1 MVSLFILGILARHRQ
16 VCTGYR
22 KWLPCKP
29 PKLPVDFR
37 EALQRHGR
45 AVQRRQQIPAAIAD
59 RAGGA
64 SHARQ
69 HILDVLAGE
78 SLKLCLDRFGRVLL
92 SAHTDCFLSG
102 AKRFGHQGHD
112 LVKLYSNARVV
123 RQHVILDLI
132 FHPRPPAVQLALF
145 RKDEMDRSDW
155 FRFFWIVL
163 DFCFF
168 NCMGSSCAGFSCVGF
183 SSTGFSRSGFGAL
196 LDTGMGCS

>member
-102 AKRFGHQGHD
+102 AKRFGHQGRD
-112 LVKLYSNARVV
+112 LVKLRGAHAQVLKQRD
-123 RQHVILDLI
+123 ILDLT

-145 RKDEMDRSDW
+145 RKDRMDRSDW
-155 FRFFWIVL
+155 FRFFLDLYWILVSL
-163 DFCFF
+163 IARDLSVRVSPAFDFPIH
-168 NCMGSSCAGFSCVGF
+168 AP
-183 SSTGFSRSGFGAL
+183 STQAL
-196 LDTGMGCS
+196 ARFWM